1 MQTDREFDKL
11 DVLRLTPVSEIR
23 EVVYHGGIFEIPA
36 LSQEVKVVWV
46 AQTLHEFELNLEYIQ
61 FTSTLS
67 LNIFTDI
74 FFHRNWK
81 KPTNV
86 SSLV

>member
-23 EVVYHGGIFEIPA
+23 EVVYHGGIFEITA

-67 LNIFTDI
+67 LDIFTNTFLHLYI
-74 FFHRNWK
+74 F
-81 KPTNV
+81 P
-86 SSLV
+86 